1 MKKIFLLIFLFYGFS
16 CFSQNY
22 AIEFAYDNAGNRY
35 SRTIVDLSVPSGNKS
50 AEDSTATTP
59 YNTMMSEVQVSI
71 YPNPTKGQLNIEL
84 SNLSDETTGSIVVTD
99 LQGRVLMSVGQISSS
114 MELDFTPYAAGKY
127 NMTLIIDGQRKFFGI
142 IRE

>member
-1 MKKIFLLIFLFYGFS
+1 MKKMFLLMFLFYGFS

-35 SRTIVDLSVPSGNKS
+35 SRTIVDLSVPVADKS
-50 AEDSTATTP
+50 AEDSTAADP
-59 YNTMMSEVQVSI
+59 YNTMMSEVRVSI

-84 SNLSDETTGSIVVTD
+84 INLSDETTGSIVVTD

>member
-1 MKKIFLLIFLFYGFS
+1 MKNIFLLMFLFYGFS

-22 AIEFAYDNAGNRY
+22 AIKFEYDNAGNRY

-50 AEDSTATTP
+50 AEDSTATDP

-84 SNLSDETTGSIVVTD
+84 SNLSDESTGSIVVTD
-99 LQGRVLMSVGQISSS
+99 LQGRVLMSIGQVSSN
-114 MELDFTPYAAGKY
+114 MELDFTPFAAGKY
-127 NMTLIIDGQRKFFGI
+127 NMTLIIDGQKKFFGI